1 MNFLYLYFIVVFRFL
16 HIKLHKNYNDAKFS
30 ALLYTSMFLCLI
42 LLYLS
47 IICLYIFHKK
57 TLSYFTFQSI
67 KIYTIALATFT
78 LCVNYFL
85 FYRIKNIKHL
95 EYKYM
100 NLSTKKRKLIG
111 ILVVSLSIITIL
123 LSFVF
128 INNKILPK
136 F

>member
-1 MNFLYLYFIVVFRFL
+1 M
-16 HIKLHKNYNDAKFS
+16 
-30 ALLYTSMFLCLI
+30 
-42 LLYLS
+42 
-47 IICLYIFHKK
+47 
-57 TLSYFTFQSI
+57 
-67 KIYTIALATFT
+67 ATFT

-95 EYKYM
+95 EDKYM

-123 LSFVF
+123 LGFVF